1 MTTCTSVVLPLI
13 YISTYDKV
21 QILQL
26 LNYYTSTGNMFLFM
40 SLSHAYGQLLES
52 SLVDG
57 CRAGVFSSLGLWL
70 NDDAFW
76 AVHIVVVHIVVS
88 SAVCN
93 LGIQKHVGENAC
105 QH

>member
-1 MTTCTSVVLPLI
+1 
-13 YISTYDKV
+13 
-21 QILQL
+21 
-26 LNYYTSTGNMFLFM
+26 MFLFM

-70 NDDAFW
+70 NDDAFC
-76 AVHIVVVHIVVS
+76 AVHIVVCAVHIVVWVI
-88 SAVCN
+88 VCN

>member
-1 MTTCTSVVLPLI
+1 MNTCTYGRTTFNLL
-13 YISTYDKV
+13 STYDKV

-88 SAVCN
+88 SN